1 MANKNQSNVRMAKE
15 GSNKTTSAGGRG
27 RGGNRKPPRKPAQIL
42 PDPEVLEGYD
52 YVVEGSAKEII
63 SMFKAEQAHRH
74 QWERR
79 SLRVHMISTI
89 LGQILGFFI
98 AAAIFASA
106 AIIGMYGD
114 ATIGAFVWVFGMAII
129 TMATLVWWYA
139 KSLGQRP
146 LFARPNMRAS
156 YRPEK

>member
-1 MANKNQSNVRMAKE
+1 MAEDSGRVKMAKQSE
-15 GSNKTTSAGGRG
+15 QKTTQAGSRNQ
-27 RGGNRKPPRKPAQIL
+27 GGNRRPARKKPVQIL
-42 PDPEVLEGYD
+42 PDAEVLEGYN
-52 YVVEGSAKEII
+52 YVVEGSAQVII
-63 SMFKAEQAHRH
+63 NMFKAEQEHRH

-79 SLRVHMISTI
+79 SLKVHMVSTI
-89 LGQILGFFI
+89 LGQLLGFLI
-98 AAAIFASA
+98 AVAIFASA
-106 AIIGMYGD
+106 AIIGIHGD
-114 ATIGAFVWVFGMAII
+114 ATIGAFVWVFGMAIV